1 MAPKRADMEDGRK
14 YLVMSDSESINE
26 LDQELLKVLPK

>member
-1 MAPKRADMEDGRK
+1 MEDGMK